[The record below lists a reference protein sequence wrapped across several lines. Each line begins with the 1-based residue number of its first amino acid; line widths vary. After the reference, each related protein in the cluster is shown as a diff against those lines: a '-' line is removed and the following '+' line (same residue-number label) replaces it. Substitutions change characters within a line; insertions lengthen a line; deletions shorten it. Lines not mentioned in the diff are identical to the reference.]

1 MVQMLDSWSVEE
13 REHSIAKMMLMDV
26 DKSPKAIEGC
36 SQGRRLL
43 SNLKEP
49 WIISNLYTR
58 VPRDFQYIIYTSF
71 MEIDDLI
78 NGFLS

>member
-13 REHSIAKMMLMDV
+13 REHSISKMMLMDV

-49 WIISNLYTR
+49 
-58 VPRDFQYIIYTSF
+58 
-71 MEIDDLI
+71 
-78 NGFLS
+78 

>member
-43 SNLKEP
+43 SNLKGLG
-49 WIISNLYTR
+49 IISAHT
-58 VPRDFQYIIYTSF
+58 QES
-71 MEIDDLI
+71 
-78 NGFLS
+78 GFKSQGTFSTLFTPLSWR

>member
-43 SNLKEP
+43 SNLNPNVENF
-49 WIISNLYTR
+49 SNTVSPVKVEFPVSLK
-58 VPRDFQYIIYTSF
+58 
-71 MEIDDLI
+71 
-78 NGFLS
+78 